1 MSTTAKR
8 AAILGHVKAARDLAA
23 EAEAAGRDFTDEE
36 RALVKSHVDQATK
49 LKAELDAAS
58 EGSSLMATINGI
70 AKEVAGGAGA
80 ALAPVGASLGQ
91 RFTEAPAIKSWLTDL
106 GDGAD
111 SGNGVGRSPLM
122 KLERGFK
129 DIITGGDNTFGG
141 ALIEDDFRGL
151 ADGMGA
157 LARPLTIRDL
167 ITIGETDSDV
177 VTYARMT
184 ELTNNAAPVAEA
196 AGVEPYVEG
205 EGNVRGLKPQSEFR
219 LERVSTNVV
228 TIAHWVPATTRVLSD
243 AAQLRTLIDAF
254 LGYGLAEEVEDQVV
268 AGDGTGEDF
277 TGVLNTDGVQ
287 SQSFDTDLLVTARK
301 AITKVRVNGR
311 ASVSAFVLHPN
322 DNERFD
328 LIRNNNGDFY
338 FGGPAGMGVS
348 TLWGRP
354 RVESEAVPEG
364 TMVAADWRWA
374 VMWDRMAAGIRVF
387 DQHADF
393 AARNLV
399 MILAELRAAFGI
411 VRPPAFCLV
420 DLGEGSG
427 S

>member
-1 MSTTAKR
+1 MNTTAKR
-8 AAILGHVKAARDLAA
+8 AAILEHVKATRDLAA
-23 EAEAAGRDFTDEE
+23 KAEAEGRDFDDEE
-36 RALVKSHVDQATK
+36 RAKVKEHVDAATK
-49 LKAELDAAS
+49 LRDELKAAEDGKTMLGTLNS
-58 EGSSLMATINGI
+58 I

-80 ALAPVGASLGQ
+80 ALSESGGSLGK
-91 RFTEAPAIKSWLTDL
+91 RFTDAPAIKQWLDDVN
-106 GDGAD
+106 GSD

-122 KLERGFK
+122 RLERGFK
-129 DIITGGDNTFGG
+129 DIITGGDATFGG

-151 ADGMGA
+151 ADGMDA
-157 LARPLTIRDL
+157 LTRPLTIRDL
-167 ITIGETDSDV
+167 ITIGQTDSDV
-177 VTYARMT
+177 VSYARMT
-184 ELTNNAAPVAEA
+184 ELVNNAGPVPEA
-196 AGVEPYVEG
+196 AGVEPFVEG
-205 EGNVRGLKPQSEFR
+205 EGNTRGLKPQSEFR

-228 TIAHWVPATTRVLSD
+228 TIAHWIPATTRVLSD

-254 LGYGLAEEVEDQVV
+254 LGYGLEEEVEDQIIL
-268 AGDGTGEDF
+268 GDGDGEDF
-277 TGVLNTDGVQ
+277 TGILATDGVQ
-287 SQSFDTDLLVTARK
+287 EQPFVEDLLVTARK
-301 AITKVRVNGR
+301 AITKVRKNGR
-311 ASVSAFVLHPN
+311 ANVSAFVLSPE

-354 RVESEAVPEG
+354 RVESEAVPQG
-364 TMVAADWRWA
+364 TMIAADWKWA

-411 VRPPAFCLV
+411 IRPPAFCLV
-420 DLGEGSG
+420 DLGSGSG

>member
-1 MSTTAKR
+1 MTKTEKR
-8 AAILGHVKAARDLAA
+8 AAILGHVKASRDLAA
-23 EAEAAGRDFTDEE
+23 KAEGEGRDFTDAE
-36 RALVKSHVDQATK
+36 RAEVKEHVEKASA

-58 EGSSLMATINGI
+58 EDSSLMATLNGI
-70 AKEVAGGAGA
+70 AKDVAGGAGV
-80 ALAPVGASLGQ
+80 ALGGEARQSLGT
-91 RFTEAPAIKSWLTDL
+91 RFLANPGIEAWRKGLPTGEGGHGITP
-106 GDGAD
+106 
-111 SGNGVGRSPLM
+111 SPLVAM
-122 KLERGFK
+122 EHGFK
-129 DIITGGDNTFGG
+129 DIITGGDSTFGG

-151 ADGMGA
+151 ADGMQA

-167 ITIGETDSDV
+167 ITIGQTDSDV
-177 VTYARMT
+177 VSYARMT
-184 ELTNNAAPVAEA
+184 ELTNNAGTVPEA
-196 AGVEPYVEG
+196 AGVEPFVEA

-219 LERVSTNVV
+219 LVKVNTNVV
-228 TIAHWVPATTRVLSD
+228 TIAHWIPATTRVLSD

-254 LGYGLAEEVEDQVV
+254 LGYGLEEEVEDQVIL
-268 AGDGTGEDF
+268 GDGDGENF
-277 TGVLNTDGVQ
+277 TGVFNTEGVQ
-287 SQSFDTDLLVTARK
+287 EQPFVEDLLVTSRK
-301 AITKVRVNGR
+301 AITKVRKNGR
-311 ASVSAFVLHPN
+311 ANVSAFVLSPE

-338 FGGPAGMGVS
+338 FGGPASMGVN

-354 RVESEAVPEG
+354 RVESEAVPPG
-364 TMVAADWRWA
+364 TMIAADWKWA
-374 VMWDRMAAGIRVF
+374 VMWDRMAAGIKVF

-411 VRPPAFCLV
+411 IRPPAFCLV